1 MEELPELI
9 KAPSKDSFGA
19 LLGKTLLIFVA
30 LAAVAAFVSW
40 SFGWVAVE
48 TYDHSE
54 LFSKIVSGR
63 PEVKRMAAVEWS
75 RQISKAEARDA
86 RALQDVRPSADESR
100 LLGQELI
107 FQSENGPNADVV
119 YAGALA
125 TLLSYSVDQAAA
137 LELVKKAAITFEQK
151 GPAESWLYPLLA
163 LARLDAAQDP
173 VIEAFFLRAARHN
186 EASLRKASVL
196 GLSRAAHQG
205 SVSLSADAVR
215 QLHLLLEDEQE
226 DVRWNAAFAL
236 ARRQDLAA
244 KPVLGRLLSEVE
256 GANEKVMRDEILLEI
271 VRSVRELDDAEL
283 KGRLEKISENRSHFR
298 LRHMIEQ

>member
-40 SFGWVAVE
+40 SFGWIAVE
-48 TYDHSE
+48 TYDHSQ

-75 RQISKAEARDA
+75 RQISKAEAQGVQ
-86 RALQDVRPSADESR
+86 ALQTVRPGADEIR
-100 LLGQELI
+100 LLAQELL
-107 FQSENGPNADVV
+107 FQSENGATADVT

-125 TLLSYSVDQAAA
+125 TLLSYAENREAA
-137 LELVKKAAITFEQK
+137 LLALKPAALAFEAK
-151 GPAESWLYPLLA
+151 GSADSLLYPLLA
-163 LARLDAAQDP
+163 LARLDGVQDP
-173 VIEAFFLRAARHN
+173 EIEAFFLRAARHN

-196 GLSRAAHQG
+196 GLSRAAHVG
-205 SVSLSADAVR
+205 AVTLSADAVQ
-215 QLHLLLEDEQE
+215 QLRLLLEDEQM

-244 KPVLGRLLSEVE
+244 KAVLLRLLDQVE
-256 GANEKVMRDEILLEI
+256 SANEKVMRDEILLEI
-271 VRSVRELDDAEL
+271 VRSVRALGDEEL
-283 KGRLEKISENRSHFR
+283 KGRLQKISENHSHFR
-298 LRHMIEQ
+298 LRHMAEQ